1 MPDELP
7 SADGEIVERARQR
20 GRRVAHGL
28 VILIALAFIA
38 ASAIQIIP
46 AVFGRNAAGLG
57 TWRANSP
64 TDHACAVGLRVL
76 AGALDRGSDG
86 VGWWGEPDETR
97 SAIGRDPVPSA
108 GSMAERVSQAC
119 AGSREG
125 LDAWAALERLRSARE
140 QVARR
145 GQAELGPLRRDL
157 LAHLP
162 TDLR

>member
-7 SADGEIVERARQR
+7 IADGAIVERARQR
-20 GRRVAHGL
+20 GRRVALGL
-28 VILIALAFIA
+28 VIAVALAFIA

-57 TWRANSP
+57 TWHAISP
-64 TDHACAVGLRVL
+64 TDHACAVGLRAL
-76 AGALDRGSDG
+76 AGAFDRGSDG
-86 VGWWGEPDETR
+86 VGSWGEPDETR
-97 SAIGRDPVPSA
+97 LPMGRDPVLSE
-108 GSMAERVSQAC
+108 GSMADRVSEAC
-119 AGSREG
+119 AASREG
-125 LDAWAALERLRSARE
+125 LDAWAALERLRSARD

-145 GQAELGPLRRDL
+145 GQGELGPLRRDL